1 LPFYPILPGAYLLGI
16 VILVLLRAYYE
27 TGKSVQDLTFVLT
40 GIPVYFL
47 LFKKRMNHQ

>member
-1 LPFYPILPGAYLLGI
+1 
-16 VILVLLRAYYE
+16 LRAYYE

-47 LFKKRMNHQ
+47 LFKKRMNR